1 MTGADELWA
10 MVAVIALIEGCFL
23 AWWVSRSR
31 GASSPRRPR
40 LLDDAVR
47 LGLRA
52 RRY

>member
-10 MVAVIALIEGCFL
+10 MVAVIALIEVCFL
-23 AWWVSRSR
+23 AWWVGRSR
-31 GASSPRRPR
+31 ADPSHRRPR